1 MFFILFWKRTQKYFK
16 MYGIVNKAI
25 EDLVKE
31 NFGEEKWA
39 IILEKSGVDVDF
51 FISNEPYDD
60 DITFKLAVAVSEEMD
75 IPVPGVLQT
84 FGEWW
89 ILRTSKEKY
98 GGLMEAGGSNLKDFL
113 HNLPIFHNRIMLI
126 YPKLTPPEFKISH
139 ATENSVHVHYFSKR
153 EGLQEF
159 VRGLLSGLGKMY
171 QTPVEIELIQSR
183 DDGNSHEIFQ
193 VSW

>member
-1 MFFILFWKRTQKYFK
+1 

-39 IILEKSGVDVDF
+39 IIKERSGVDVDF

-60 DITFKLAVAVSEEMD
+60 NITYQLANAVAEEMQISVGD
-75 IPVPGVLQT
+75 VLSS

-98 GGLMEAGGSNLKDFL
+98 GGLMEAGGNDLKEFL
-113 HNLPIFHNRIMLI
+113 INLPMFHNRIMLI
-126 YPKLTPPEFKISH
+126 YPKLTPPEFKVSH
-139 ATENSVHVHYFSKR
+139 ITEKSIHIHYFSIR
-153 EGLQEF
+153 PGLQDF
-159 VRGLLSGLGKMY
+159 VQGLLRGLGKMY
-171 QTPVEIELIQSR
+171 NTPVQIALLESR
-183 DDGNSHEIFQ
+183 AAGSNHEIFK
-193 VSW
+193 VSWD